1 MNIAIY
7 LDLPDGGAKRTMDEI
22 IPLLSKNNKVSIFSC
37 NSVLN
42 NSRFRLLRDIDSLF
56 VSRILQKKL
65 ANIINRSN
73 FDICFVTHDRHLQS
87 PWILRYL
94 RMPVVFLCQEP
105 TRAFFE
111 KFLDIDK
118 KLPFL
123 KLIYEKLNRQLRK
136 QAEVENAQYSNKIIA
151 NSYYSVESIFR
162 AYGKYATPIYL
173 GVNLKTFYPQKN
185 KYKNQV
191 IIVGNN
197 EPQKSLRLAVES
209 LSLLPVSTRPVL
221 FIACPRKNSL
231 SEVIK
236 FAKNNKVKLKIKYGL
251 CPADLAKEYQN
262 SLATL
267 ACASLEPFGLSVVES
282 LACGTPV
289 VAVKEG
295 GFRETIKNGYNGFLV
310 ERDPQ
315 KISNAIEKLIKDKK
329 LRQKLSHNCSAYAQK
344 TYTWEKTVKKIE
356 NLMYE
361 IT

>member
-1 MNIAIY
+1 MNIAFY
-7 LDLPDGGAKRTMDEI
+7 LDLPKGGAKRTMDEI
-22 IPLLSKNNKVSIFSC
+22 IPLLSKNNKLSVFSC
-37 NSVLN
+37 NSTLSD
-42 NSRFRLLRDIDSLF
+42 SRFRILRDFDSLV

-65 ANIINRSN
+65 ANVINQSN

-94 RMPVVFLCQEP
+94 HKPVVFLCQEP

-111 KFLDIDK
+111 KFLEVDN

-123 KLIYEKLNRQLRK
+123 NKIYEKINRYFRK
-136 QAEVENAQYSNKIIA
+136 KSEIQNASFATKIIA

-162 AYGKYATPIYL
+162 AYGKYASPIYL

-185 KYKNQV
+185 KLKNQ
-191 IIVGNN
+191 IIFVGNN
-197 EPQKSLRLAVES
+197 EPQKNLKLAIES
-209 LSLLPVSTRPVL
+209 LGMLSKSDRPKLL
-221 FIACPRKNSL
+221 IACPRKNSL
-231 SEVIK
+231 SEIVK
-236 FAKNNKVKLKIKYGL
+236 LAKKNKVSLKISYGL
-251 CPADLAKEYQN
+251 SPEELAKEYRN

-295 GFRETIKNGYNGFLV
+295 GFRETIKSGYNGFLV

-315 KISNAIEKLIKDKK
+315 KISKTLEKLVSDKK
-329 LRQKLSHNCSAYAQK
+329 LRQKLSRNSSVYAQK

-356 NLMYE
+356 SLMYE
-361 IT
+361 II